1 MRKNKSKEYDK
12 LIYQE
17 LIEIHSKLN
26 KIETKLQEC
35 ELRLSIKDL
44 LNQNKNVNKPVD
56 NTNFW
61 WYKDL

>member
-1 MRKNKSKEYDK
+1 MRKNKSREYDK

-17 LIEIHSKLN
+17 LISITRQLN

-35 ELRLSIKDL
+35 EVRLSIKDL
-44 LNQNKNVNKPVD
+44 LNQNKNKNRPVD